1 MIYKDGREYF
11 YQGKILKPDID
22 KGGYLQVVLSKNSEL
37 TTRKIHRLVASA
49 FVVNNNPKYTQIN
62 HIDENKENNVYTN
75 LEWCDADYNNEYGT
89 RTIRAMKSCMKYA
102 VKVIATNKCSNEK
115 LEFESIREASRELNI
130 DRSDISKCIKGKIK
144 SAGGYYWKYK

>member
-1 MIYKDGREYF
+1 MIYKDGRKYF

-37 TTRKIHRLVASA
+37 TTRKVHRLVASA

-89 RTIRAMKSCMKYA
+89 RTIRIMKSCMKYA
-102 VKVIATNKCSNEK
+102 VKVIAINKCSNEK
-115 LEFESIREASRELNI
+115 LEFESIRQASRELNI